1 MKPLLPFFLL
11 LFILFSGAFA
21 QSNNYV
27 RLKYK
32 NIKKLPDSLLSYK
45 SIDSLDLSINLLR
58 KIDFEKIP
66 SNIHYL
72 DLGYNPLKKIDGICR
87 LTQLNELCLM
97 HTYVKELPDC
107 ICEMPNLEIL
117 QLVNIRL
124 EKLPE
129 CLMNNKTLRLV
140 ILSGNTPPFT
150 EDYKK
155 KLINSMPNCKFV
167 FN

>member
-1 MKPLLPFFLL
+1 MKNIFLLFLL
-11 LFILFSGAFA
+11 LFTLFSDLFA
-21 QSNNYV
+21 QSNTYV

-45 SIDSLDLSINLLR
+45 SIDSLDLSLNLLR

-66 SNIHYL
+66 NNIRYL
-72 DLGYNPLKKIDGICR
+72 DLGYNPVKKIDGICR

-97 HTYVKELPDC
+97 HTYVTELPEC

-117 QLVNIRL
+117 HLVNIRL

-140 ILSGNTPPFT
+140 ILNGNTPPFT

-155 KLINSMPNCKFV
+155 KLRNSMTNCKFLL
-167 FN
+167 N